1 MSTTNLLSSLRP
13 VDGAVKKRKRV
24 GRGDASGHGGTS
36 GRGHKGDKAR
46 SGSRRRA
53 WFEGGQMPIYRRVPK
68 RGFKSLNKV
77 EYQIVNIKDV
87 EKIEASEIRIEELV
101 KSGLVKSS
109 RKPVK
114 ILGDGELSRAV
125 TIYANAFSKS
135 AKEKIEKAGGKAEV
149 V

>member
-24 GRGDASGHGGTS
+24 GRGEASGHGGTS
-36 GRGHKGDKAR
+36 GRGHKGEKSR
-46 SGSRRRA
+46 SGSRSRA

-77 EYQIVNIKDV
+77 EYQIVDIKDI

-125 TIYANAFSKS
+125 TIYANAFSES